1 VPDEAF
7 SPISVVGGAVG
18 WEYVRFAAYGNQLI
32 QVHAQLRDMLDDLRD
47 GVVPEPD
54 FAAHCV
60 AFCAALTNHHTG
72 EDETV
77 FPLLAERHPE
87 LRAFLAELR
96 RDHEIIA
103 GLLSRL
109 RTGAGDENDFDGLA
123 AILET
128 HFRGEEKRLTEVLN
142 AVEPS
147 AALRGLGGVDD

>member
-1 VPDEAF
+1 M
-7 SPISVVGGAVG
+7 VG

-32 QVHAQLRDMLDDLRD
+32 QVHAHLRDLLDDLRD
-47 GVVPEPD
+47 GVVPPPD

-60 AFCAALTNHHTG
+60 AFCAAVTEHHTG

-87 LRAFLAELR
+87 LRDFLAELR

-103 GLLSRL
+103 GMLSRL
-109 RTGAGDENDFDGLA
+109 RSGDEDDLDGLA
-123 AILET
+123 AVLET

-147 AALRGLGGVDD
+147 AGLRGLVHRGGLDD